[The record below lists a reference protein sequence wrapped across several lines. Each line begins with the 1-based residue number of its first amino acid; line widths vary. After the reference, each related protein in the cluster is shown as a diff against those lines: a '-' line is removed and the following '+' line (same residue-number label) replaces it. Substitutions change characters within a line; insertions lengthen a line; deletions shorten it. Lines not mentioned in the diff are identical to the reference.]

1 MTINYANLEAVKYP
15 PEILPDAA
23 YVNPTAGN
31 DATIL
36 NLTRLP
42 ANMLVRIKDV
52 AADRGGVGTLAELRF
67 KADSETFNV
76 HNAAI
81 PDFTEPTEYNLIAS
95 KSARILVHAID
106 DLTGDNYK
114 VWHDLQCWRAT
125 IADKLAL
132 GIPLNA
138 EENAINSELGISK
151 TVERGTLPIWD
162 INRLKIYEYRV
173 IYKETRTLYET
184 LPITGLAVDTIR
196 PRKIGDQFVVL
207 EKVSCTATAVADT
220 VTLNIWRDDDGS
232 SASPSLTL
240 QCASMNLSF
249 DIPCFIPALRELNL
263 RLEAGAQQLNYTMRY
278 TYSVMKL
285 SNILRMRWG
294 MLAKEDNPDL
304 WKRVIGGIV

>member
-1 MTINYANLEAVKYP
+1 MINFANLEAVKYP
-15 PEILPDAA
+15 PELLPDAA
-23 YVNPTAGN
+23 YFNPTAGN
-31 DATIL
+31 DATVL

-42 ANMLVRIKDV
+42 ANMLVRIRDV
-52 AADRGGVGTLAELRF
+52 AADRGGAGTLAELRF

-81 PDFTEPTEYNLIAS
+81 PNFEATKYNLIAS

-114 VWHDLQCWRAT
+114 VWHGLQCWRAT

-151 TVERGTLPIWD
+151 TVERGTLPVWD
-162 INRLKIYEYRV
+162 ISRLLMYEYRV
-173 IYKETRTLYET
+173 IYKQIHTLYQT

-196 PRKIGDQFVVL
+196 PNKLGQEFVVL
-207 EKVSCTATAVADT
+207 ESVSCAVTAVADT

-232 SASPSLTL
+232 SSSPSITL
-240 QCASMNLSF
+240 QCASMDLSF
-249 DIPCFIPALRELNL
+249 DIPCFIPALRELNI

-278 TYSVMKL
+278 TYGVYKL

-294 MLAKEDNPDL
+294 ILTKEDNPDL
-304 WKRVIGGIV
+304 WKRVKGGIV